1 MNIKTMVLFSTLCF
15 SSLNAALSVA
25 NENNPAPSCR
35 YQKDYVDHQK
45 TPESSDILTA
55 KWISDV
61 APDSNEFRKTLFIL
75 YKNGDTA
82 TIEHKY
88 CSIYN
93 FEISYMAKDE
103 QEKTLE
109 HFSAVIQQLTQ
120 SAYFDLEFNPSV
132 KLIIQQTLSKTFNK
146 SKPQSIGLPYS
157 KAESSTNESVEYSV
171 SYTPL
176 GDIGSS
182 YSYIV
187 NFYVG
192 VGGMH

>member
-1 MNIKTMVLFSTLCF
+1 MVLFSTLCF

-75 YKNGDTA
+75 YKNGDIA

-88 CSIYN
+88 CSMYN
-93 FEISYMAKDE
+93 FKISYLEKDK

-109 HFSAVIQQLTQ
+109 HFSAVIDQLTQ
-120 SAYFDLEFNPSV
+120 SAHFDVAFNPSV
-132 KLIIQQTLSKTFNK
+132 KLIIQQALSKTFNK
-146 SKPQSIGLPYS
+146 HKSQSVGLPDS
-157 KAESSTNESVEYSV
+157 KAKSSKNENVEYMV

-176 GDIGSS
+176 IYTGLG

-187 NFYVG
+187 DFWVA
-192 VGGMH
+192 VGGIQ